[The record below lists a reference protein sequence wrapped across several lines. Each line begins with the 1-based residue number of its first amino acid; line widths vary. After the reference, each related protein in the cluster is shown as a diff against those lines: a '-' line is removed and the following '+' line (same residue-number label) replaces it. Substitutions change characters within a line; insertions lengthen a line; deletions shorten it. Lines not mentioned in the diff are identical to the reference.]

1 MFENPKASCPVD
13 TVYEYN
19 ARGKIPYVPVLRA
32 PYYQWIGQRRDC
44 TKQNPVR
51 FPARAS
57 DEFEAK
63 RPPAFPSTFLYSLSW
78 EDPREDDKVL
88 DINGDDTVLT
98 LTSGGCNALDL
109 VYQGAGQ
116 VVAVDIN
123 PAQSYLLELK
133 RVAIIRYDPCLQKTT
148 WILLNC

>member
-1 MFENPKASCPVD
+1 VN
-13 TVYEYN
+13 
-19 ARGKIPYVPVLRA
+19 L
-32 PYYQWIGQRRDC
+32 QH
-44 TKQNPVR
+44 

-63 RPPAFPSTFLYSLSW
+63 RPPTFPPTFLYSLSW
-78 EDPREDDKVL
+78 EDPREDDKYL
-88 DINGDDTVLT
+88 QINPDDTVLT

-116 VVAVDIN
+116 VVSVDIN

-133 RVAIIRYDPCLQKTT
+133 RAAVIRLSFEDVWKMFGDGIHPKFDE
-148 WILLNC
+148 LLRKEISPFLSQGTANF